1 MKMWGLNWL
10 DIETKWTD
18 DQWFAFLE
26 RAAERLDREHKS
38 MDRAKNS
45 KAGGNRVRG
54 NTTQK
59 LVKKINEANAR
70 KAGAVSDG
78 D

>member
-26 RAAERLDREHKS
+26 RAGERIDRENKS
-38 MDRAKNS
+38 M
-45 KAGGNRVRG
+45 GGVKGGRPRG
-54 NTTQK
+54 QSGSGVTPSSV
-59 LVKKINEANAR
+59 VKKINEAYQR
-70 KAGAVSDG
+70 KAGAVTDG